1 LHNGCESHSRF
12 SGGKTVKTISRT
24 TAIKGLTLAAI
35 ASLALAGCAAAPAAP
50 TATPV
55 NYKACMV
62 SDAGGFN
69 DASFNQEAYAGLQ
82 QAKATLG
89 VQTAQVES
97 PEKATQ
103 TDYVSGI
110 DSMISEGCNLIVT
123 VGFNLA
129 SATRDAAIKNPKVN
143 FAIIDSALSKADYSP
158 LSLPNVK
165 PIQYNTAEAA
175 YLAGYL
181 AAATT
186 KTGKVATYGGML
198 LPSVTIFMDGFK
210 QGVDAYNMKKGTKVV
225 VLGASGTDTSK
236 WAATGDFNDQ
246 AKGKT
251 LTQGFFAQG
260 ADIVLPVAGP
270 VGVGS
275 GQATLD
281 KKGTL
286 VVGVDSDWYN
296 LPTHA
301 AYKAN
306 ILTSIEKKMAA
317 AVLAVIKTG
326 VDGTFMGGDANQYV
340 GNLANGG
347 VAIAAQHEVVY
358 PTGIQADLDGLK
370 ADIISGKI
378 KVTSIYNK

>member
-1 LHNGCESHSRF
+1 M
-12 SGGKTVKTISRT
+12 KTVSRT
-24 TAIKGLTLAAI
+24 TAIKGLALAAI

-129 SATRDAAIKNPKVN
+129 SATRDAAKKNPKVN
-143 FAIIDSALSKADYSP
+143 FAIIDSALSNDDYSP

-210 QGVDAYNMKKGTKVV
+210 QGVDAYNMAKGKKVT
-225 VLGASGTDTSK
+225 VLGANGTDTSK

-326 VDGTFMGGDANQYV
+326 VDGTFAGGDANQYV

-347 VAIAAQHEVVY
+347 VAIADQHDVVY
-358 PTGIQADLDGLK
+358 PTGIQTELDSLK

>member
-1 LHNGCESHSRF
+1 M
-12 SGGKTVKTISRT
+12 KTVSRT
-24 TAIKGLTLAAI
+24 TAIKGLALAAV

-55 NYKACMV
+55 DYKACMV

-82 QAKATLG
+82 QAKAELG

-129 SATRDAAIKNPKVN
+129 TATRDAAKANPNVN
-143 FAIIDSALSKADYSP
+143 FALIDSALSNDDFSP

-165 PIQYNTAEAA
+165 PIQYDTAEAA

-181 AAATT
+181 AAATS

-198 LPSVTIFMDGFK
+198 FPSVTIFMDGFK
-210 QGVDAYNMKKGTKVV
+210 QGVEAYNKAKGKKVA
-225 VLGASGTDTSK
+225 VLGATGTDSSK

-251 LTQGFFAQG
+251 LTEGFFAQG

-286 VVGVDSDWYN
+286 VVGVDSDWYG

-306 ILTSIEKKMAA
+306 ILTSIEKKMAK
-317 AVLAVIKTG
+317 AVLDVIKSG
-326 VDGTFMGGDANQYV
+326 VDKTFTGGDVNQYV
-340 GNLANGG
+340 GNLSNGG
-347 VAIAAQHEVVY
+347 VMIAAQHDVAY
-358 PTGIQADLDGLK
+358 PAGIQAELDALQ

-378 KVTSIYNK
+378 VVSSPYKK